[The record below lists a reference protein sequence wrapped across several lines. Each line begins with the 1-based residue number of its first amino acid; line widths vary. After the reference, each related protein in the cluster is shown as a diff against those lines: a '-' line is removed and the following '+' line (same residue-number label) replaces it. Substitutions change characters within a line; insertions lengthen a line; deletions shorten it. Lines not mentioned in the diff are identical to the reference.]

1 MAIISNGTT
10 MLNSGAF
17 SASLGSMVLLSE
29 QTASGASS
37 VNFTSGINSTYP
49 IYLFQV
55 INGICSND
63 GRSIDMNFSTNG
75 GSTYSVTKTSTA
87 FFATHFES
95 GSGGSVSYNT
105 GKDLA
110 QSTSDQSLNFT
121 TQSNPKGSMS
131 GTILLFNPSST
142 TFVKHYITHTNGKND
157 DNSSNNGFL
166 SGYCNTTSAINAVK
180 FDTFDGTIDGTFKMY
195 GIKDS

>member
-10 MLNSGAF
+10 MLSSGAF
-17 SASLGSMVLLSE
+17 DVSLGSLVLISE

-49 IYLFQV
+49 IYLLQ
-55 INGICSND
+55 IIDAICSNN
-63 GRSIDMNFSTNG
+63 GRGININFSTDG
-75 GSTYSVTKTSTA
+75 GSNYNVVKTSTA

-95 GSGGSVSYNT
+95 GSGGSVSYST

-110 QSTSDQSLNFT
+110 QSTENQELNFT
-121 TQSNPKGSMS
+121 TQSTPKGGIS
-131 GTILLFNPSST
+131 GNILLFNPSST
-142 TFVKHYITHTNGKND
+142 TFVKHFITLTNGKND
-157 DNSSNNGFL
+157 DNSSNNGFV
-166 SGYCNTTSAINAVK
+166 SGYCNTTSAINAVR
-180 FDTFDGTIDGTFKMY
+180 FDTFDGTMDGIYKLY